1 MDEKMMEV
9 TFGIICNAGEGRS
22 LAMEAMMLA
31 REQND
36 FEGAKVKLAE
46 AKETL
51 NEAHHFQTDLIQ
63 REAAGEKFDVDCKPH
78 GRAVL
83 LAFLILLECPLST
96 EVFCFISRCVSSDN

>member
-22 LAMEAMMLA
+22 LAMEAMALA
-31 REQND
+31 REEND
-36 FEGAKVKLAE
+36 FEGAREKLVK

-63 REAAGEKFDVDCKPH
+63 REAGGEKFDIN
-78 GRAVL
+78 VL
-83 LAFLILLECPLST
+83 LIHSQDHLMNAMTVIQLAEEIVALHEKLKK
-96 EVFCFISRCVSSDN
+96 

>member
-63 REAAGEKFDVDCKPH
+63 REAAGEKFDVN
-78 GRAVL
+78 VL
-83 LAFLILLECPLST
+83 LIHSQDHLMNAMTVIQLAEEIIALHEKL
-96 EVFCFISRCVSSDN
+96 NK

>member
-22 LAMEAMMLA
+22 LAMEAMILA
-31 REQND
+31 REEND

-51 NEAHHFQTDLIQ
+51 NEAHHFQTNLIQ
-63 REAAGEKFDVDCKPH
+63 REAAGEKFDVN
-78 GRAVL
+78 VL
-83 LAFLILLECPLST
+83 LIHSQDHLMNAMTVIQLAEEIIALHEKL
-96 EVFCFISRCVSSDN
+96 NK

>member
-22 LAMEAMMLA
+22 LAMEAMILA

-63 REAAGEKFDVDCKPH
+63 REAGGEKFDIN
-78 GRAVL
+78 VL
-83 LAFLILLECPLST
+83 LIHSQDHLMNAMTVIQLAEEIIALHEKL
-96 EVFCFISRCVSSDN
+96 NK